1 MSDISV
7 VVASPKFTLK
17 AVLENQPVASAPVQL
32 RAFLFDGENDISS
45 EASFT
50 WHVSWGGS
58 YSTYSMQVG
67 NSSSLTIRLTVG
79 GDRLLVAATHKK
91 IRYRKYIRMG
101 VKGTNPTY
109 KQVDSALGDNNVL
122 KAMLWQES
130 TWRQFNKSGKPLKN
144 KGSSARGVGQIM
156 EYFWAD
162 SDKISHHDYL
172 RIAWQWDYNLKA
184 VLEIFKY
191 YQSLVRKAHPGV
203 TLEKL
208 TDWTIYIYHRGP
220 EHLKDQV
227 DPATYDYVAK
237 TRRLMVEKPW
247 EE

>member
-1 MSDISV
+1 MCSHS
-7 VVASPKFTLK
+7 ASLIRNLWMGL
-17 AVLENQPVASAPVQL
+17 V
-32 RAFLFDGENDISS
+32 FDGS
-45 EASFT
+45 ER
-50 WHVSWGGS
+50 
-58 YSTYSMQVG
+58 G
-67 NSSSLTIRLTVG
+67 NSVLHWTWYFRGPARQECLHERIRARFLY
-79 GDRLLVAATHKK
+79 RL
-91 IRYRKYIRMG
+91 
-101 VKGTNPTY
+101 
-109 KQVDSALGDNNVL
+109 LGDNNVL

-130 TWRQFNKSGKPLKN
+130 TWRQFSKSGKPLKN
-144 KGSSARGVGQIM
+144 TGSSARGVGQIM

-162 SDKISHHDYL
+162 SEKISHSDYL
-172 RIAWQWDYNLKA
+172 RMAWQWDYNLKA

-203 TLEKL
+203 SLEKL

-220 EHLKDQV
+220 EHLKDQI